1 MLQRAE
7 TAPSFSL
14 ARARHVVADLF
25 TPKAWIYWTDL
36 LVSAAIGNT
45 FFGIALL
52 SLRDWNAFLPGL
64 PLAARL
70 GIAFSAYLIC
80 SLAFYRM
87 SMFIHEL
94 VHIRSGTMTGF
105 RAMWN
110 LLCGVPFLM
119 PSFVY
124 YTHLDHHRRRHYGT
138 ENDGEYVSFGVES
151 PSSIIKHLLFSLLI
165 PILAVARFLIVGPI
179 SWFVP
184 PLRRWVLQRASSMVI
199 DYAYVRPLPTTAREK
214 RIILLQEVLCF
225 LWLASLILVPIF
237 VLNRYP
243 IPFLILGYSVSVFIL
258 TLNAIRT
265 LGSHRWSNDKH
276 DEMSFVEQ
284 LTDSVNVHGRPMIAE
299 LWGPIG
305 TRYHALHHLFP
316 GLPYHAMP
324 EAHRRLM
331 KELPQGS
338 PYHQAEE
345 PSLTAALVDL
355 WRRSAA
361 SAMRKRV
368 RIARQAERARTA
380 AAASQASL

>member
-7 TAPSFSL
+7 TAPGFSL
-14 ARARHVVADLF
+14 ARARHLVADLF
-25 TPKAWIYWTDL
+25 TPKPWVYYCDL
-36 LVSAAIGNT
+36 LVSAVIGNT
-45 FFGIALL
+45 FFGIALFA
-52 SLRDWNAFLPGL
+52 LRDWQAFLPGL

-70 GIAFSAYLIC
+70 AIALGAYVIC

-105 RAMWN
+105 RVMWN
-110 LLCGVPFLM
+110 LLCGIPFLM

-138 ENDGEYVSFGVES
+138 ENDGEYLSFGVES
-151 PSSIIKHLLFSLLI
+151 PLSIIKHLSFSFLI
-165 PILAVARFLIVGPI
+165 PILAVVRFLIVGPV

-199 DYAYVRPLPTTAREK
+199 DYDYVRRLSNSPREN
-214 RIILLQEVLCF
+214 RIIMLQEALCF
-225 LWLASLILVPIF
+225 LWLVGLIAFPILV
-237 VLNRYP
+237 LHRLP

-265 LGSHRWSNDKH
+265 LGSHRWSNHKH
-276 DEMSFVEQ
+276 DEMSFVDQ
-284 LTDSVNVHGRPMIAE
+284 LLDSVNVHGRPMIAE

-316 GLPYHAMP
+316 GMPYHSMP
-324 EAHRRLM
+324 EAHRRLIR
-331 KELPQGS
+331 ELPSDS

-345 PSLTAALVDL
+345 PSLTAALIDL
-355 WRRSAA
+355 WRRSSAA
-361 SAMRKRV
+361 ALRQRV
-368 RIARQAERARTA
+368 RTARAERNRA
-380 AAASQASL
+380 AAAG

>member
-7 TAPSFSL
+7 TAPGFSL
-14 ARARHVVADLF
+14 ARARHLVADLF
-25 TPKAWIYWTDL
+25 TPKPWIYWTDL
-36 LVSAAIGNT
+36 LISTTIGSS
-45 FFGIALL
+45 FFTIALL
-52 SLRDWNAFLPGL
+52 ALRDWQHFLPGL
-64 PLAARL
+64 PFVVRL
-70 GIAFSAYLIC
+70 GIALAAYVIC

-94 VHIRSGTMTGF
+94 VHIRNGTMTGF
-105 RAMWN
+105 RALWN
-110 LLCGVPFLM
+110 VFCGIPFLM

-138 ENDGEYVSFGVES
+138 ENDGEYVSFGVEE
-151 PSSIIKHLLFSLLI
+151 PTSIIKHLAFSLLI
-165 PILAVARFLIVGPI
+165 PILAVTRFLIVGPI

-199 DYAYVRPLPTTAREK
+199 DYDYVRPLPTSTREK

-225 LWLASLILVPIF
+225 AWLVGLIAFPVLV
-237 VLNRYP
+237 LHRLP
-243 IPFLILGYSVSVFIL
+243 IPMLILGYAVSVFIL

-265 LGSHRWSNDKH
+265 LGSHRWSNHKH
-276 DEMSFVEQ
+276 DEMTFVEQ
-284 LTDSVNVHGRPMIAE
+284 LLDSVNVDGHPIIAE

-324 EAHRRLM
+324 AAHRRLI
-331 KELPQGS
+331 KELPAGS

-361 SAMRKRV
+361 AALRKRV
-368 RIARQAERARTA
+368 RIARQVRRSRTA
-380 AAASQASL
+380 AAG

>member
-1 MLQRAE
+1 MLQRADQ
-7 TAPSFSL
+7 APSFSL
-14 ARARHVVADLF
+14 ARARHIVADLF
-25 TPKAWIYWTDL
+25 TPKPWIYWTDL
-36 LVSAAIGNT
+36 LITASIGNT
-45 FFGIALL
+45 FFGIALFA
-52 SLRDWNAFLPGL
+52 LRDWQYFLPGL
-64 PLAARL
+64 PLAARI
-70 GIAFSAYLIC
+70 GIALAAYVIC

-110 LLCGVPFLM
+110 VLCGIPFLM

-138 ENDGEYVSFGVES
+138 ENDGEYVSFGVEE
-151 PSSIIKHLLFSLLI
+151 PASILKHLAFSLLI
-165 PILAVARFLIVGPI
+165 PILAVTRFLIVGPI

-199 DYAYVRPLPTTAREK
+199 DYDYVRPLPTSLREK
-214 RIILLQEVLCF
+214 RIILLQELCCFAWLVGLIAFPVL
-225 LWLASLILVPIF
+225 
-237 VLNRYP
+237 VLHRLP
-243 IPFLILGYSVSVFIL
+243 IPMLILGYSVSVFIL

-265 LGSHRWSNDKH
+265 LGSHRWSNHKH

-284 LTDSVNVHGRPMIAE
+284 LLDSVNVDGNPVIAE

-324 EAHRRLM
+324 RAHRRLI
-331 KELPQGS
+331 KELPAGS

-355 WRRSAA
+355 WRRSA
-361 SAMRKRV
+361 SAALRKRL
-368 RIARQAERARTA
+368 REARARTREASTQNATA
-380 AAASQASL
+380 A

>member
-7 TAPSFSL
+7 TAPGFSL
-14 ARARHVVADLF
+14 ARSRHIVADLF
-25 TPKAWIYWTDL
+25 TPKPWIYWTDL
-36 LVSAAIGNT
+36 LVSAVIGNT
-45 FFGIALL
+45 FFAIALL
-52 SLRDWNAFLPGL
+52 SLRDWSHFLPSL
-64 PLAARL
+64 HLATRL
-70 GIAFSAYLIC
+70 GIAIGSYLIC

-94 VHIRSGTMTGF
+94 VHIRNGTMTGF
-105 RAMWN
+105 RALWN
-110 LLCGVPFLM
+110 ILCGIPFLM

-151 PSSIIKHLLFSLLI
+151 PLSIVKHLAFSLLI
-165 PILAVARFLIVGPI
+165 PILAVTRFLIVGPI

-199 DYAYVRPLPTTAREK
+199 DYDYVRPLPTNAREK

-225 LWLASLILVPIF
+225 TWLVSLIVVPIV
-237 VLNRYP
+237 VLHRLP
-243 IPFLILGYSVSVFIL
+243 IPMLMLGYSVSVFIL

-265 LGSHRWSNDKH
+265 LGSHRWSNHKH
-276 DEMSFVEQ
+276 DEMSFVDQ
-284 LTDSVNVHGRPMIAE
+284 LLDSVNVHGRPVIAE

-324 EAHRRLM
+324 EAHRRLI
-331 KELPQGS
+331 KQLPEGS

-345 PSLTAALVDL
+345 PSLTAALIDL
-355 WRRSAA
+355 WRRSSAA
-361 SAMRKRV
+361 ALRQRRRV
-368 RIARQAERARTA
+368 ARATARARTNQA
-380 AAASQASL
+380 AATG